1 MHQSN
6 AECIPT
12 HLVKELEGPVV
23 NVDLIEGEVLLQ
35 ALQEVRHAS
44 LDFHALHT
52 LIFDLPYFNMDPR
65 RGTSYIFEV
74 EKLNR
79 SIIGLLSWVMNGIL
93 LNN

>member
-12 HLVKELEGPVV
+12 HLIKEFEGPVV

-44 LDFHALHT
+44 LDFHALQKAH
-52 LIFDLPYFNMDPR
+52 F
-65 RGTSYIFEV
+65 
-74 EKLNR
+74 
-79 SIIGLLSWVMNGIL
+79 
-93 LNN
+93 